1 MKERGETELV
11 VIGDKLLSKAL
22 AALGES
28 VYEKGVSFF
37 PTSEMGGARGGVKR
51 FVQYR

>member
-28 VYEKGVSFF
+28 VYKKGVSFL
-37 PTSEMGGARGGVKR
+37 PTRGSGWGKGR
-51 FVQYR
+51 S